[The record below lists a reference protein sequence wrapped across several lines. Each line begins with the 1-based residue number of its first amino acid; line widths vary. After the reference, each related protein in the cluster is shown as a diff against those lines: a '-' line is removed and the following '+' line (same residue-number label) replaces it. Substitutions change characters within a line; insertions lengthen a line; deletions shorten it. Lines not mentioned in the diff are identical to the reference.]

1 MKKIILVTLLAA
13 FTKLNAQH
21 GTGKMFPTITGE
33 TFDGKNVIIPEAS
46 KGKPTIIGICFSKA
60 AETDLRTWLNPAYNQ
75 FVVKKDTT
83 NAFGAAVS
91 YDINYYFIP
100 MLNLVNQVLE
110 KSSQEKIR
118 KQTDK
123 EFWPHLMFYTGGLK
137 EYKKTFEIDN
147 TDLPYFFVLD
157 KTGKIVHVE
166 KGIFTEKKLS
176 AMEDFLEED

>member
-1 MKKIILVTLLAA
+1 MNKLIFMTLLVA
-13 FTKLNAQH
+13 FSKLNAQH
-21 GTGKMFPTITGE
+21 GTGKMFPSITGE
-33 TFDGKNVIIPEAS
+33 TYTEKNVSLPEAC
-46 KGKPTIIGICFSKA
+46 KGKPTIIGVCFSKS
-60 AETDLRTWLNPAYNQ
+60 AETDLRTWLNPAYNE

-110 KSSQEKIR
+110 KSSKEKMK

-123 EFWPHLMFYTGGLK
+123 EFWPHLLFYTGGLK
-137 EYKKTFEIDN
+137 DYKKTFEIED
-147 TDLPYFFVLD
+147 TSIPYFFVLD
-157 KTGKIVHVE
+157 ANGKIVHVE

-176 AMEDFLEED
+176 AIENFLE

>member
-1 MKKIILVTLLAA
+1 MKKIILISLLTT
-13 FTKLNAQH
+13 FTKLTAQH
-21 GTGKMFPTITGE
+21 GTGKMFPSINGE
-33 TFDGKNVIIPEAS
+33 TFTEKNVNIPEAC
-46 KGKPTIIGICFSKA
+46 KGKPTIIGVCFSKS
-60 AETDLRTWLNPAYNQ
+60 AETDLRTWLNPAYNE
-75 FVVKKDTT
+75 FVVKRDTT

-110 KSSQEKIR
+110 KSSKEKIK

-123 EFWPHLMFYTGGLK
+123 EFWPHLMFYIGGLK
-137 EYKKTFEIDN
+137 EYKKTFEIEN

-176 AMEDFLEED
+176 AIEEFLED

>member
-1 MKKIILVTLLAA
+1 MKKIILITLITA
-13 FTKLNAQH
+13 FTKLNAQN
-21 GTGKMFPTITGE
+21 GKGKMFPTIKGE
-33 TFDGKNVIIPEAS
+33 TFTDKNLTLPDAG
-46 KGKPTIIGICFSKA
+46 KGKPCIIAMCFSKK
-60 AETDLRTWLNPAYNQ
+60 AEGDIQTWLNPCYNE

-110 KSSQEKIR
+110 KSSQDKIR

-166 KGIFTEKKLS
+166 KGIFTEKKMS